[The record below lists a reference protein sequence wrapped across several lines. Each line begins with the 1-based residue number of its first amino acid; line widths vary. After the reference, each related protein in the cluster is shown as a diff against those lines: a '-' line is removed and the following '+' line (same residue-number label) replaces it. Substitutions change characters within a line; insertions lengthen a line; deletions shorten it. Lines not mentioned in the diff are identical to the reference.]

1 MAGILDGGFDVLGP
15 ADTQDT
21 FIVDMNVVVV
31 AQIVVEPSVALIWAF
46 LVDLFDFVGQTL
58 ILLSPAA
65 QLP

>member
-15 ADTQDT
+15 ADTQNT

-31 AQIVVEPSVALIWAF
+31 AKIVVEPSVALIGAF

-58 ILLSPAA
+58 VLLSPAA